1 MSEFYWKDSKESIV
15 FLNAASHSAVLLTL
29 QRYDVFLKFLFSNT
43 SDFKFQLCGYSSEY
57 FCSQCRPVWM
67 YHYTSCYHKDDT
79 QLSVLCNC
87 FRMGPACWLW
97 DYLRR
102 CGQGGFFLPLSGG
115 IDSSS
120 TACIVASMCH
130 MVCDAAREGGNANWL
145 FTLKIFLFLLPKC
158 SINFLFTTM
167 SYSHK
172 V

>member
-1 MSEFYWKDSKESIV
+1 MTYSLNSFFPIPAILNFNCVAIHRSISV
-15 FLNAASHSAVLLTL
+15 VSVVQCECTITLAV
-29 QRYDVFLKFLFSNT
+29 
-43 SDFKFQLCGYSSEY
+43 
-57 FCSQCRPVWM
+57 
-67 YHYTSCYHKDDT
+67 YHRDDT